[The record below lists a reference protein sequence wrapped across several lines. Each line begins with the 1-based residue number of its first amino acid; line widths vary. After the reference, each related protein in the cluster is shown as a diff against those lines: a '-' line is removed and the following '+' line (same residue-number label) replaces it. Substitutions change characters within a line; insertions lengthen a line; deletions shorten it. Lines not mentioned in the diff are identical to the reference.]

1 MSNRID
7 EPGMPEQPGPPRQE
21 PIGLYIQRVAKEL
34 NRAFEATLSEVGG
47 NVPTWLILV
56 SLKSGRP
63 ETQRQLADAVGIR
76 GATLTHHL
84 EGLER
89 DGLVA
94 RERDPQNRRV
104 QKVALTDAGEAAF
117 ERMRGAA
124 LAFDGQLR
132 DGLSEKEL
140 ETLRKLLGK
149 LSP

>member
-1 MSNRID
+1 
-7 EPGMPEQPGPPRQE
+7 MPKQGPPRQE

-34 NRAFEATLSEVGG
+34 NRSFEAALNEVGG
-47 NVPTWLILV
+47 NVPTWLILL
-56 SLKSGRP
+56 SLKAGRP

-94 RERDPQNRRV
+94 RERDPENRRV

-124 LAFDGQLR
+124 LAF
-132 DGLSEKEL
+132 
-140 ETLRKLLGK
+140 
-149 LSP
+149 

>member
-1 MSNRID
+1 
-7 EPGMPEQPGPPRQE
+7 MPEQGPPRHE

-34 NRAFEATLSEVGG
+34 NRSFDAALGEVGG
-47 NVPTWLILV
+47 NVPTWLILL

-89 DGLVA
+89 NGLVA
-94 RERDPQNRRV
+94 RERDPLNRRV
-104 QKVALTDAGEAAF
+104 QKVALTPTGEEAF

-132 DGLSEKEL
+132 EGFSDNEL
-140 ETLRKLLGK
+140 ETLRTLLGK
-149 LSP
+149 LT

>member
-1 MSNRID
+1 
-7 EPGMPEQPGPPRQE
+7 MPEQGPPRQE
-21 PIGLYIQRVAKEL
+21 PIGLYVQRIAKDL
-34 NRAFEATLSEVGG
+34 NRSFDAALAEVGG

-124 LAFDGQLR
+124 FAFDGQLR
-132 DGLSEKEL
+132 DGLTEKEL
-140 ETLRKLLGK
+140 DTLRELLAKLPP
-149 LSP
+149 SA

>member
-1 MSNRID
+1 MST
-7 EPGMPEQPGPPRQE
+7 QPGPPRQE

-34 NRAFEATLSEVGG
+34 NRAFEAELSAVGG

-89 DGLVA
+89 NGLVA
-94 RERDPQNRRV
+94 RERDPNNRRV
-104 QKVALTDAGEAAF
+104 QKVVLTDAGEEAF
-117 ERMRGAA
+117 QRMFKTVI
-124 LAFDGQLR
+124 AFDSQLR
-132 DGLSEKEL
+132 DGFSDKEL
-140 ETLRKLLGK
+140 ETLRKLLGR
-149 LSP
+149 LTE

>member
-1 MSNRID
+1 MSNKLR
-7 EPGMPEQPGPPRQE
+7 ETGMPEQGPPRHE

-34 NRAFEATLSEVGG
+34 NRSFDAALGEVGG
-47 NVPTWLILV
+47 NVPTWLILL

-89 DGLVA
+89 NGLVA
-94 RERDPQNRRV
+94 RERDPLNRRV
-104 QKVALTDAGEAAF
+104 QKVALTPTGEEAF

-132 DGLSEKEL
+132 EGFSDNEL
-140 ETLRKLLGK
+140 ETLRTLLGK
-149 LSP
+149 LT

>member
-1 MSNRID
+1 
-7 EPGMPEQPGPPRQE
+7 MPEQGPPRQE

-34 NRAFEATLSEVGG
+34 SRSFDAALNDVGG
-47 NVPTWLILV
+47 NAPTWLILV

-89 DGLVA
+89 NGLVA

-104 QKVALTDAGEAAF
+104 QQVTLTDAGEEAF
-117 ERMRGAA
+117 QRMLKAVVVFDEA
-124 LAFDGQLR
+124 LRENFSD
-132 DGLSEKEL
+132 KEL
-140 ETLRKLLGK
+140 ETLRTLLGK
-149 LSP
+149 LT